1 MDWLERT
8 EILLGEELLHEMSK
22 KHVLVVGLG
31 GVGSYAAE
39 LIARAG
45 VGKLTIVDGDTVN
58 LSNINRQLPALTS
71 TVAQP
76 KAEVVAARL
85 RDINP
90 AIDLTVINSFI
101 DEDSFESLVSDKFD
115 FVVDAIDT
123 LTPKVALIVAA
134 YKAKIPIIASMGAGG
149 KFDPAQIRVSDI
161 SKTEY
166 CMLARSVRKRLY
178 KQGIRKGI
186 KVVYSTEEAPKEYV
200 IKTEGER
207 NKKSTLGTIS
217 YLPAMF
223 GCYAASY
230 VIRSLTGK

>member
-8 EILLGEELLHEMSK
+8 EILLGQDMLQDL
-22 KHVLVVGLG
+22 KHKHILIVGLG

-45 VGKLTIVDGDTVN
+45 VGNFTIVDGDTVN
-58 LSNINRQLPALTS
+58 ASNINRQLPALTS
-71 TVAQP
+71 TINMAKADVVAQ
-76 KAEVVAARL
+76 RL
-85 RDINP
+85 LDINP
-90 AIDLTVINSFI
+90 ELNLTVINSFI
-101 DEDSFESLVSDKFD
+101 DEDSFEELVSKGFD

-123 LTPKVALIVAA
+123 LSPKVALIKSAVDT
-134 YKAKIPIIASMGAGG
+134 KTPIISAMGAGG
-149 KFDPAQIRVSDI
+149 KFDPAQIKIADI
-161 SKTEY
+161 SKSEY

-178 KQGIRKGI
+178 KQGIRKGV
-186 KVVYSTEEAPKEYV
+186 KVVFSTEEAPKEYV

-230 VIRSLTGK
+230 VIRILTGK